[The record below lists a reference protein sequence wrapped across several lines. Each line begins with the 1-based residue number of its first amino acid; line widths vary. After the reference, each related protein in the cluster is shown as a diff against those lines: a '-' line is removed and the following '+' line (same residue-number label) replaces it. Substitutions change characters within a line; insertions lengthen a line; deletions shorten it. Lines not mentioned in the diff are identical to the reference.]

1 MDEKTSITDVMIDG
15 VKYIPVKL
23 EIKDDKPPGEKDV
36 NYRALVNDK
45 LQELGTFYECSER
58 EKEMGMTDHLCLGE
72 FSNPE
77 MFIKAGRI
85 QEVLINF
92 AFYGSDGN
100 YSLYLELDSGDN
112 WEQVYLLL
120 LKHERFIRT
129 GVRS

>member
-1 MDEKTSITDVMIDG
+1 MKQIKVKINGISYYPENTSSTA
-15 VKYIPVKL
+15 
-23 EIKDDKPPGEKDV
+23 DKPFGEPEV

-72 FSNPE
+72 FANPE

-92 AFYGSDGN
+92 AFYGSEGN